1 MVFGLFNKEKS
12 LQRTI
17 EKATNKLAQQADRWG
32 AMERLREDGSE
43 GAIYGLC
50 KRWSITASVGV
61 QDEQE
66 KAWVVDVMVE
76 MGAVAIAPMRKFA
89 RSAAHLS
96 YPLEALGRLVDHDTG
111 LEIVDE
117 LLADELPG
125 YTRDPERRLDVL
137 RWLTEWSKATDD
149 DVVPRL
155 IPYLE
160 DFDENV
166 RWATADGLAHRDLTQ
181 SGPALVKAL
190 IRTEEQSGRVK
201 RRIAEIL
208 AEHQVPLGDAAEQI
222 KGLLVGPV
230 SAFEVKNGLLV
241 AD

>member
-1 MVFGLFNKEKS
+1 MVFGLFSKEKS

-17 EKATNKLAQQADRWG
+17 DKATNKLAQQADRWS

-43 GAIYGLC
+43 GAIFGLC
-50 KRWSITASVGV
+50 KRWGITSSVGV

-76 MGAVAIAPMRKFA
+76 IGANAIEPMRRWVKT
-89 RSAAHLS
+89 AAHLS
-96 YPLEALGRLVDHDTG
+96 YPLEALGRLINRETG
-111 LEIVDE
+111 LEMVDQI
-117 LLADELPG
+117 LADEPPG

-137 RWLTEWSKATDD
+137 RWLNEWSKVTSEDI
-149 DVVPRL
+149 VPRM

-166 RWATADGLAHRDLTQ
+166 RWATADGLSHHEHPEI
-181 SGPALVKAL
+181 GPALVKAL
-190 IRTEEQSGRVK
+190 IRPEEQSGRVR

-208 AEHQVPLGDAAEQI
+208 AEKQVPLGDDVD
-222 KGLLVGPV
+222 KVKDVLVGPV
-230 SAFEVKNGLLV
+230 AAFEVKDGVLN
-241 AD
+241 AK